1 MTTTDI
7 PLDERT
13 IDHDP
18 IAQFHRWYK
27 EAERSEGT
35 LPNAMALA
43 TVSSS
48 GAPSVRMVLLKQA
61 DSAGFVFF
69 TNYESRKGKELAAD
83 GRAALL
89 LHWPSLERQVR
100 IEGTVERVSGEESD
114 EYFRSRPRESQLS
127 AAISPQSAIV
137 GSREELERLRSALAR
152 RIGGGP
158 VPRPAWWGGYRVQ
171 PASMEFWQGRE
182 GRLHDRIRYDAL
194 PDNTWAISRLAP

>member
-13 IDHDP
+13 IDPDP

-100 IEGTVERVSGEESD
+100 IEGMVERVSAEESD

-137 GSREELERLRSALAR
+137 ESREELERLRSELAR

-158 VPRPAWWGGYRVQ
+158 VPRPAWWGGYRVK

-194 PDNTWAISRLAP
+194 PDSTWAISRLAP